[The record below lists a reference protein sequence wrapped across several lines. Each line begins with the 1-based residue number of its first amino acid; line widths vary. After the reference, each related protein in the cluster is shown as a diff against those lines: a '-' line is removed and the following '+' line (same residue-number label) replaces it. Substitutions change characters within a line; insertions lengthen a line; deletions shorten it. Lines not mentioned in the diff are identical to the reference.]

1 MALSTIGRNQL
12 NTGIDDN
19 SDATAITIDSSE
31 RVGVGNASP
40 SVPLDILTSGSGST
54 LKIQGSA
61 DNYLQVGTSG
71 VSAYVQGTSSASAA
85 RFGALSAHSV
95 QVVSNGAA
103 QLCATFDTSGRVT
116 IPNQPSFQARSNIS
130 NLALSGYANAT
141 THLNAF
147 NVEYFDI
154 GNNYDTSTSTFTA
167 PVAGRYYVY
176 TQLQLTSNPATS
188 DHSWGVNLHFQ
199 VNGSG
204 NHANGYVSLSTG
216 QGGGS
221 TTLFGTYGLLV
232 KENILNLSAS
242 DTVRVALSGNANINA
257 GTIETATNDGRCRFG
272 GHLLG

>member
-40 SVPLDILTSGSGST
+40 SVPLDILTSGSGAT

-61 DNYLQVGTSG
+61 DNFLQVGTSG
-71 VSAYVQGTSSASAA
+71 VSAYVQGTSSANAA

-130 NLALSGYANAT
+130 NLALTGYANTT

-154 GNNYDTSTSTFTA
+154 GNNYDTSTSTYTA
-167 PVAGRYYVY
+167 PVAGRYYFYV
-176 TQLQLTSNPATS
+176 QLQLNGPTTSN
-188 DHSWGVNLHFQ
+188 HSWGINLHFQ

-204 NHANGYVSLSTG
+204 NHANGYQSVSNSA
-216 QGGGS
+216 GS
-221 TTLFGTYGLLV
+221 LFGAYGLAV

-242 DTVRVALSGNANINA
+242 DTVRVALSGNTNLNA